1 MLRRIVV
8 AGLFAALAAVAV
20 PAALADDDDPDRG
33 HPERIPGYKA
43 QRFVPKAPGTQE
55 HQRWWFG
62 PYTVPP
68 GHDMNRVDVDLP
80 LHDGFIIAV
89 APHMRRAADITEPSH
104 QEAHIHHA
112 HWFAVDPGNEEDNY
126 TGGNTEW
133 IFGTGDEETQADF
146 AARSAADPKGPVYG
160 QYVGA
165 SGPQAMIYML
175 HNKTSQP
182 LEVYIV
188 LDVDFVHGTKA
199 QLDALGREH
208 HDISGVL
215 FGRTF
220 DVPRAPLGDG
230 VFSTSAMK
238 QGPIEW
244 TATHDG
250 TLIGT
255 GGHLHP
261 GGLSVIVENL
271 GSKESPCPRTR
282 QATTGTLLLRSDANW
297 RNGVRYSEDFIME
310 VTDPAWRAPI
320 HKGDRVRIT
329 GLYANRDN
337 AWYTAMTHEGVYV
350 DEGQKPVGRC
360 DPYLINKPT
369 PQGRWTRVR
378 KKVRVTVK
386 RRVRTRNGRTKVKRV
401 RVRRTRWVRKHLPG
415 KPLDPTEGVLSRPWG
430 KHTDR
435 VCGQEYGAL
444 PCDKPVVDRPP
455 GRFTTTVT
463 INNFLYTPGDMSL
476 SGDLG
481 SPPQIHK
488 GQQLT
493 FYNADQ
499 PAYIRH
505 SVTTCA
511 WPCNGQYVANYP
523 LADGRWDS
531 GTLGYDAVDG
541 GHPNPSSATPPDLA
555 VGRYT
560 YFCRIHPWMRGQFD
574 VVP

>member
-1 MLRRIVV
+1 MLRRLVV
-8 AGLFAALAAVAV
+8 AGLVAFCGLSITSV
-20 PAALADDDDPDRG
+20 AMADDDDPDKG
-33 HPERIPGYKA
+33 HPERVPGYKL
-43 QRFVPKAPGTQE
+43 QRFQSQPAGTQE

-62 PYTVPP
+62 PYTVAP

-80 LHDGFIIAV
+80 MHDGFIISV
-89 APHMRRAADITEPSH
+89 APHMRRAADISEPSH

-112 HWFAVDPGNEEDNY
+112 HWFALDPGNEEDNY

-146 AARSAADPKGPVYG
+146 SARSAADPKGPIYG

-175 HNKTSQP
+175 HNKTSAP

-199 QLDALGREH
+199 ALDKLGREY

-220 DVPRAPLGDG
+220 DVPRVPGGEG
-230 VFSTSAMK
+230 VFSTSKME

-261 GGLSVIVENL
+261 GGLSVLVENL
-271 GSKESPCPRTR
+271 GSKESPCPHTGGA
-282 QATTGTLLLRSDANW
+282 ATQGTLLLKSDATW
-297 RNGVRYSEDFIME
+297 RNGVRFSEDFVME
-310 VTDPAWRAPI
+310 VTDPAWRAPV
-320 HKGDRVRIT
+320 HKGDRIRIT
-329 GLYANRDN
+329 GLYENRDH

-350 DEGQKPVGRC
+350 DEAQPPVGRC
-360 DPYLINKPT
+360 RPYLINKPT
-369 PQGRWTRVR
+369 PKGKWTRVR
-378 KKVRVTVK
+378 KKVKVWVK
-386 RRVRTRNGRTKVKRV
+386 RRRHGKVRRVRVTKVK
-401 RVRRTRWVRKHLPG
+401 WVRKRVPG
-415 KPLDPTEGVLSRPWG
+415 KPLDPTAGVPARPFG
-430 KHTDR
+430 KHADR
-435 VCGQEYGAL
+435 VCGQEFGAL
-444 PCDKPVVDRPP
+444 PCDRPIIERPP
-455 GRFTTTVT
+455 GQFASTVT
-463 INNFLYTPGDMSL
+463 IADFLYTPGDMSL

-481 SPPQIHK
+481 NPVQVRQ
-488 GQQLT
+488 GQSLT

-499 PAYIRH
+499 SAGIRH
-505 SVTTCA
+505 SVTTCPY
-511 WPCNGQYVANYP
+511 PCNGPYVANYP
-523 LADGRWDS
+523 LSDGRWDS
-531 GTLGYDAVDG
+531 GTLGYDVIDG
-541 GHPNPSSATPPDLA
+541 GNPNPMASTPTDLA
-555 VGRYT
+555 VGKYA
-560 YFCRIHPWMRGQFD
+560 YFCRIHPWMRGEFD